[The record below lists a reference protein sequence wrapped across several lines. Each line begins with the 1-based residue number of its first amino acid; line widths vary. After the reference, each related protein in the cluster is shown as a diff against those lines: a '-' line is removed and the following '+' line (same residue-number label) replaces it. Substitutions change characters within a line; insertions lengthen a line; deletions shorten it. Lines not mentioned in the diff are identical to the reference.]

1 MEFWK
6 GQELFFLLIALVFMF
21 FLIITI
27 LFNIFWLRVGNN
39 LEQAGRE
46 LKNAKLR
53 NAGGTILYAWKL
65 RQRLMCIFFT
75 FFVIAGII
83 LKIMHFSEANTFLI
97 IGIMGELFVL
107 VLYLA
112 HHMQKTEIDD

>member
-1 MEFWK
+1 
-6 GQELFFLLIALVFMF
+6 
-21 FLIITI
+21 
-27 LFNIFWLRVGNN
+27 
-39 LEQAGRE
+39 
-46 LKNAKLR
+46 
-53 NAGGTILYAWKL
+53 
-65 RQRLMCIFFT
+65 FFT